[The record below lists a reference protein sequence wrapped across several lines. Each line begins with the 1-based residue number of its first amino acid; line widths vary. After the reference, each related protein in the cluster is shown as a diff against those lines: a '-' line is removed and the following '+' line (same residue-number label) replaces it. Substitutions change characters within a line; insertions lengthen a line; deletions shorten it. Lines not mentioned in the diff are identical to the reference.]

1 MFRVLLN
8 SFATMMLLASFG
20 SAAQEQSFP
29 LNKNPFQQPDILSYR
44 PPIEPIAVPEPEV
57 TEPVVREPPEIELK
71 AVIVSQNQPMVQI
84 NESFLKIGDKN
95 EDMRLIG
102 ITENNALFRFDGKEY
117 TYTISDEPIGEGR

>member
-1 MFRVLLN
+1 MFRVMLN
-8 SFATMMLLASFG
+8 GFTVMLLLASFAT
-20 SAAQEQSFP
+20 AAQERLFP
-29 LNKNPFQQPDILSYR
+29 LNKNPFQQPDILSYK
-44 PPIEPIAVPEPEV
+44 PPIEPIATPEQTVE
-57 TEPVVREPPEIELK
+57 EPIVREPPEIELK

-84 NESFLKIGDKN
+84 NESFLKIGDKY